1 MSRIE
6 LLFNKNRLVVKNLIQ
21 TQSFSP
27 IFVGRWTISG
37 VSNSTDNINKI
48 IDRNNEDHCGV
59 CYENITLSEPEKKK
73 DADYF
78 TPFII

>member
-1 MSRIE
+1 M
-6 LLFNKNRLVVKNLIQ
+6 Q
-21 TQSFSP
+21 TQPVSP

-37 VSNSTDNINKI
+37 VSNSNDNINKI

-59 CYENITLSEPEKKK
+59 CYTNITPSEPEKNI
-73 DADYF
+73 DYF

>member
-1 MSRIE
+1 MNRIE

-21 TQSFSP
+21 TQSISP

-59 CYENITLSEPEKKK
+59 CYEDINLIEKDKK
-73 DADYF
+73 DNIDYY